1 MIGIFSLFQKVFVI
15 DWYAFGAVPGLPNFE
30 PIISRCLPIT

>member
-15 DWYAFGAVPGLPNFE
+15 DWYVFRAVSGLSNFE
-30 PIISRCLPIT
+30 PTIARCLPIT